1 MKTSIIYYVVDPI
14 MESVV
19 GSFTAPSEEAAKV
32 VFKKSVLE
40 NDKMKS
46 YGNSLKC
53 FVEPL
58 TIQMAETYS
67 EIIDSCGEVNLY
79 DNAN

>member
-19 GSFTAPSEEAAKV
+19 GSFSAPSEDAAKV

-53 FVEPL
+53 FVEPI
-58 TIQMAETYS
+58 TMQICESYS
-67 EIIDSCGEVNLY
+67 EIVDSCGEVNLY
-79 DNAN
+79 DTAN